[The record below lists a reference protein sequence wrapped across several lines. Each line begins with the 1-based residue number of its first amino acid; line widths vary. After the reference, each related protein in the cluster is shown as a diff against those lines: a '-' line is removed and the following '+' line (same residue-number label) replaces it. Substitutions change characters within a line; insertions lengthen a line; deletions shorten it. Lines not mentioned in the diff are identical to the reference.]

1 MLGVFRNGLVS
12 PPKELNSPAAT
23 NPPDHHNPL
32 QTFLSYHKNKASSMS
47 FGNDASLAFAHSS
60 HSLLD
65 TQRLFSSVDDIHC
78 LFLGSLNNLCTLN
91 KQYGLNKGANES
103 MFVIQAYKTLRDRGP
118 YPAHSV
124 LKDLEGSFGFVVFD
138 FKAKTVFISLG
149 NDGRVMLFWGI
160 AADGS
165 VVISDNLEVI
175 KTSCSKS
182 FAPFPTGCLYHTGG
196 ELKSFEHP
204 KNKMKA
210 ISRVDSEGAMCGAT
224 FKVDIYSKTKS
235 MPRVGSQANWAWSQE
250 A

>member
-1 MLGVFRNGLVS
+1 MLGVFKNGLVS
-12 PPKELNSPAAT
+12 PPKELKSPASSPTKADQ
-23 NPPDHHNPL
+23 PPL
-32 QTFLSYHKNKASSMS
+32 KAFQSSHPNSASTIS
-47 FGNDASLAFAHSS
+47 FGEDASLAFAHSS
-60 HSLLD
+60 HSLMA
-65 TQRLFSSVDDIHC
+65 TQRLFCSVDDIYC
-78 LFLGSLNNLCTLN
+78 VFLGSLNNLNALN
-91 KQYGLNKGANES
+91 KQYGLNKTANEA

-149 NDGRVMLFWGI
+149 NDGRVMLFWGL
-160 AADGS
+160 ASDGS
-165 VVISDNLEVI
+165 VVVSDNLEVI
-175 KTSCSKS
+175 KSSCSKS

-224 FKVDIYSKTKS
+224 FKVDIYAKTKS
-235 MPRVGSQANWAWSQE
+235 MPRVGSHANWAWSQE

>member
-1 MLGVFRNGLVS
+1 MLGVFKNGLVS
-12 PPKELNSPAAT
+12 PPKELNSPSAT
-23 NPPDHHNPL
+23 NQPPAAAANNQNPL
-32 QTFLSYHKNKASSMS
+32 QSFLSYHNNNVSSMS
-47 FGNDASLAFAHSS
+47 FGNDASLAYAHSS
-60 HSLLD
+60 DSFLP

-78 LFLGSLNNLCTLN
+78 LFLGSLNNLCALN

-124 LKDLEGSFGFVVFD
+124 LKDLEGSFGFV
-138 FKAKTVFISLG
+138 G

-160 AADGS
+160 SADGS

-175 KTSCSKS
+175 KNSCSKS

-224 FKVDIYSKTKS
+224 FKVDIYAKTKS
-235 MPRVGSQANWAWSQE
+235 MPGLEVKLIGLGANKLDSILTFF
-250 A
+250 

>member
-1 MLGVFRNGLVS
+1 MLGIFKNGLVT
-12 PPKELNSPAAT
+12 PPKELNSPNANQSKDQSPIQA
-23 NPPDHHNPL
+23 
-32 QTFLSYHKNKASSMS
+32 FLASHENNVSSMCL
-47 FGNDASLAFAHSS
+47 GNDASLAFAHSS
-60 HSLLD
+60 QTLLA
-65 TQRLFSSVDDIHC
+65 TQRLFSSVDDIYC
-78 LFLGSLNNLCTLN
+78 IFLGNLNNLCTLN
-91 KQYGLNKGANES
+91 KQYGLGKGTNES

-138 FKAKTVFISLG
+138 TKAKTVFISLG

-165 VVISDNLEVI
+165 VVVSDNLEVI
-175 KTSCSKS
+175 KSSCSKS
-182 FAPFPTGCLYHTGG
+182 FAPFPTGCMYHTGG

-210 ISRVDSEGAMCGAT
+210 ITRVDSEGAMCGAT
-224 FKVDIYSKTKS
+224 FKVDIYAKTKS
-235 MPRVGSQANWAWSQE
+235 MPRVGSHANWAWSQE

>member
-1 MLGVFRNGLVS
+1 MLAVFKNGLVS
-12 PPKELNSPAAT
+12 PPKELNSP
-23 NPPDHHNPL
+23 NPNQSNNQSPIEA
-32 QTFLSYHKNKASSMS
+32 FLSSNQYNASSIS
-47 FGNDASLAFAHSS
+47 LGNDASLAFTHSS
-60 HSLLD
+60 QSILS
-65 TQRLFSSVDDIHC
+65 TQRLFSTVDDIYC
-78 LFLGSLNNLCTLN
+78 IFLGNLNNLYALN
-91 KQYGLNKGANES
+91 KQYGLAKGTNES

-175 KTSCSKS
+175 KSSCSKS

-196 ELKSFEHP
+196 ELMSFEHP
-204 KNKMKA
+204 KNKLKA

-224 FKVDIYSKTKS
+224 FKVDLFAKTKS
-235 MPRVGSQANWAWSQE
+235 MPRVGSHANWAWSQE